1 MRKGSILRALKQ
13 SFQGAVPESDGRVNL
28 SHLDFVTGLIFCFLG
43 DTKSF
48 GLEAIRRFLIAT
60 FERPISKGAFWERL
74 SRNRLKEILH
84 DLIGRLMN
92 RLSSETRIGEELV
105 HQLVVSAIYL
115 VDSSSITLRDGACES
130 YPGTR
135 THAAIKWHACFDLL
149 SGRMT
154 WFGITA
160 ASVHDRKC
168 FPDIQS
174 LAGKLII
181 FDLGYWDYRL
191 LMTIEAAKGFF
202 LSRVKSNAV
211 IWITEVIHGL
221 STAAVGSKLSALTFK
236 RKRKAIIELLGEIVH
251 KGQAKVYRVIG
262 FWNPIEKKYHW
273 YLTNLSVA
281 AYPLYPLYRLR
292 WQIELI
298 FKASKRSFNL
308 DKRLTSN
315 NDNIIESLMLSL
327 IIASFASCVV
337 LEIGAKQLAEKEQW
351 AISVQRIAHVVVL
364 VAREFIHY
372 LTTSSRK
379 AAAALVGKITLLS
392 GEMFEKN
399 HRHRPTS
406 LGQLNSLLAR

>member
-1 MRKGSILRALKQ
+1 VRKDSILRALKQ

-28 SHLDFVTGLIFCFLG
+28 SHLDFITGLIFCFLG

-74 SRNRLKEILH
+74 SRNRLKGILY
-84 DLIGRLMN
+84 DLMGRLMS
-92 RLSSETRIGEELV
+92 RLSSGARIREKLMHELG
-105 HQLVVSAIYL
+105 VSALYL
-115 VDSSSITLRDGACES
+115 VDSSSITLWDGACES

-149 SGRMT
+149 SGHMT

-160 ASVHDRKC
+160 ASVNDRKC

-174 LAGKLII
+174 LAGKLIL
-181 FDLGYWDYRL
+181 FDRGYWDYGL
-191 LMTIEAAKGFF
+191 LMMIEAAKGFF
-202 LSRVKSNAV
+202 LSRIKSNAA
-211 IWITEVIHGL
+211 IGITKVIHGL

-236 RKRKAIIELLGEIVH
+236 RKRKEIIELLGEVVH

-262 FWNPIEKKYHW
+262 FWNPVEKQYHW

-281 AYPLYPLYRLR
+281 AYLLYPLYRLR
-292 WQIELI
+292 WQVELI

-308 DKRLTSN
+308 DKRLASN
-315 NDNIIESLMLSL
+315 NDNIIESLILSSM
-327 IIASFASCVV
+327 IASFASCVV
-337 LEIGAKQLAEKEQW
+337 LQIGAKQLTAKEQW
-351 AISVQRIAHVVVL
+351 AISVQRIAHIVVL

-372 LTTSSRK
+372 LTTSSHK
-379 AAAALVGKITLLS
+379 AAAILFEKITLLS
-392 GEMFEKN
+392 REMFEKN

-406 LGQLNSLLAR
+406 LGQLNNLLVC